1 MFHFMRNNK
10 TYKCSI
16 CGNIITLNHESSG
29 KLVCCNKNMD
39 LLKAN
44 YDESG
49 SGEKHVP
56 VLQKI
61 DNETYKIIVGAIPH
75 PMTEE
80 HYIEYIEVSTNK
92 NERLTFFLNKNEK
105 AEVIFKTSS
114 EILSVFAYCNL
125 HGMWGKKL

>member
-1 MFHFMRNNK
+1 MYCNLFITM
-10 TYKCSI
+10 KC
-16 CGNIITLNHESSG
+16 NLNCSYCYIDKS
-29 KLVCCNKNMD
+29 
-39 LLKAN
+39 
-44 YDESG
+44 
-49 SGEKHVP
+49 P

-61 DNETYKIIVGAIPH
+61 DNETYKITVGAIPH